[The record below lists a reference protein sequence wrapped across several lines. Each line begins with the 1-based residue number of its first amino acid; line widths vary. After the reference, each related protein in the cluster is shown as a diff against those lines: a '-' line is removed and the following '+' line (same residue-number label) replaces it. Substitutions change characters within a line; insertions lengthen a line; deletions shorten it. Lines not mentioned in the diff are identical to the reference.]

1 MMTPDASASRE
12 VLIRQFQRTYGLEAL
27 TPARIDLALTHR
39 SYANETGSPDD
50 NERLEFLGDAV
61 LATASSAWLYRH
73 FDEHDEGALSK
84 VRSHIVSRSMLGKR
98 AREMDIGP
106 MLLLG
111 RSEGNSGGRQ
121 RRSLLGSALEAIVG
135 VLFLDAGYE
144 TASRFVEQHI
154 VQPSLE
160 EIETGEWLGDFKSE
174 LQEWTQARS
183 GATPQYR
190 MVEQSGPDHHKTF
203 IVEVDV
209 DGRTVARGE
218 GTRIK
223 TAENDAARLALGELR
238 KGEAATPDPSARE

>member
-1 MMTPDASASRE
+1 MMMSDASAPRE
-12 VLIRQFQRTYGLEAL
+12 VLIRQFQQAYGLEAL

-39 SYANETGSPDD
+39 SYANETGSSDD

-61 LATASSAWLYRH
+61 LAAASSAWLYHH
-73 FDEHDEGALSK
+73 FGEDDEGSLSK

-98 AREMDIGP
+98 AKEMDIGP

-121 RRSLLGSALEAIVG
+121 RRSLLGSALEAVVG

-144 TASRFVEQHI
+144 AAARFVEAHI

-160 EIETGEWLGDFKSE
+160 EIETGEWQGDFKSE

-183 GATPQYR
+183 GATPEYR
-190 MVEQSGPDHHKTF
+190 MVEESGPDHRKTF
-203 IVEVDV
+203 IVEVDI
-209 DGRTVARGE
+209 DGRAVARGA

-223 TAENDAARLALGELR
+223 TAENDAARLALMELKR
-238 KGEAATPDPSARE
+238 DEPA